1 MRILNLKMTSF
12 MEVIWMIDKFDGD
25 TLTAENFKNYV
36 LKIEETNLK
45 NIDKEDK
52 KTMVAKIIRTY
63 EEAKKNGN
71 K

>member
-1 MRILNLKMTSF
+1 
-12 MEVIWMIDKFDGD
+12 MIDKFNASK
-25 TLTAENFKNYV
+25 LTVENFKDYV
-36 LKIEETNLK
+36 LEIEENNLK

-71 K
+71 N